1 MRFNSLAS
9 VGAAGFLA
17 SCAAPPPTPPAPPP
31 PSMMSL
37 YEASIREAAVKQ
49 PADLEARLEPI
60 TGKTVDVAT
69 WSFDLNSHSIG
80 KGVRTLGEDVWITL
94 VPDLKRHCEGLTGDA
109 LPLRFQQLLGIP
121 PGNASDRKIFTFTVR
136 SADLFRPCADPRI
149 TTTSCSLEVPDAR
162 HGGLTDATAAA
173 HLRFML
179 QQMLSSYQVGFGHP
193 GYPFTALGYTY
204 DWKPDSQ
211 THHVGL
217 SEYVVRHGA
226 VVRDVQEIGT
236 ADYCARS

>member
-1 MRFNSLAS
+1 MRFISVAS
-9 VGAAGFLA
+9 VGATGFLA
-17 SCAAPPPTPPAPPP
+17 SCAAPPPAPPAPPP

-121 PGNASDRKIFTFTVR
+121 PGNATDRKTFTFTV
-136 SADLFRPCADPRI
+136 PTP
-149 TTTSCSLEVPDAR
+149 TSSP
-162 HGGLTDATAAA
+162 
-173 HLRFML
+173 
-179 QQMLSSYQVGFGHP
+179 
-193 GYPFTALGYTY
+193 
-204 DWKPDSQ
+204 
-211 THHVGL
+211 
-217 SEYVVRHGA
+217 
-226 VVRDVQEIGT
+226 
-236 ADYCARS
+236 